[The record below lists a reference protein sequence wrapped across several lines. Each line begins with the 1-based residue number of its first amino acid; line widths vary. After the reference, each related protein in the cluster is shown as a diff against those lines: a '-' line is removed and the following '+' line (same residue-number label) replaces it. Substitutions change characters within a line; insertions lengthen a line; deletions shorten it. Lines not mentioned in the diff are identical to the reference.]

1 MGNLILSEG
10 GRVVGCN
17 DKNAGES
24 FAQEHE

>member
-17 DKNAGES
+17 DKNPGES
-24 FAQEHE
+24 LAQERK